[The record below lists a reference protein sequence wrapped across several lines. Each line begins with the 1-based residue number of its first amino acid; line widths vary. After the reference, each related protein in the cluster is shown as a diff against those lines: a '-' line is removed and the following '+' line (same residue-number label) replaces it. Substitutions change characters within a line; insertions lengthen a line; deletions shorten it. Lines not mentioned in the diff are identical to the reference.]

1 MTKIKTRKTNKTRQ
15 TKKIR
20 QTRKT
25 IKTRRSSHKKNR
37 SLRGGTET
45 EKKDKIIMD
54 NFRYMFMN
62 SFTKLQSAIK
72 SNNMIKI
79 KDAIENFKKGFKS
92 NQIGINTLIPITN
105 DTIPIDKY
113 KKPSETPLITFVPL
127 LVVIFNNIYD
137 SDTRKAL
144 TNAFLKNNGNINL
157 QSYDKKISVLS
168 EAIQLQ
174 DKDLVNFLLEK
185 NPDITILTGDQKVA
199 MDNLLKETIP
209 TKQNVKLDIIPTELP
224 TEIPT
229 DLPPDLPTELPP
241 KQLIKLDI
249 PTELP
254 TETDYNPEVEPEFW
268 KPIFEENEMITLRK
282 QINDM
287 MIADGNISITNKEVS
302 KLWSLCKINQ
312 SIIPTYFTP
321 TKNEPY
327 DVFGTQF
334 QDRDVDFAHFN
345 IILCAALLIFGIIS
359 YKMIGQDYKIIFK
372 GGKAIQLVLAEIPE
386 LGSSYKSEDIDV
398 LILPD
403 TNILYNEANVKN
415 LSGQLAYLIR
425 WFLNI
430 PAIENKQETQYK
442 ISVQSPNPENTRA
455 NPFIFKLSYVKV
467 FQKQDFRKNIMI
479 DDFKPFS
486 DIDFKDPQ
494 SNIKASFEDSKE
506 YKFYISELNQNI
518 IFRCPNLGSI
528 LDEKIYYYAK
538 YSELKKLLQE
548 KKPITEEGYQQITIY
563 DCERFL
569 EKFKRAILAMNK
581 GLQKQ
586 RKQKYDDAE
595 LLERE
600 KNSINTRLTKLGIT
614 DELLKQ
620 IIVQSLYK

>member
-1 MTKIKTRKTNKTRQ
+1 MTKIKTRKTKKTIQ

-20 QTRKT
+20 KTKKT
-25 IKTRRSSHKKNR
+25 IKTKRSSHKKNR
-37 SLRGGTET
+37 SLRGGNDT

-62 SFTKLQSAIK
+62 SFTKLQNAIK

-168 EAIQLQ
+168 EAIKLQ

-185 NPDITILTGDQKVA
+185 GADITILTVDQKVA

-209 TKQNVKLDIIPTELP
+209 IM
-224 TEIPT
+224 PT
-229 DLPPDLPTELPP
+229 DLPTDLPTELPT

-254 TETDYNPEVEPEFW
+254 TESGYNPEVEPEFW

-287 MIADGNISITNKEVS
+287 MISDGNILITNKEVS

-312 SIIPTYFTP
+312 SIIF
-321 TKNEPY
+321 
-327 DVFGTQF
+327 
-334 QDRDVDFAHFN
+334 
-345 IILCAALLIFGIIS
+345 LIKEIYGFFIS
-359 YKMIGQDYKIIFK
+359 YRMF
-372 GGKAIQLVLAEIPE
+372 V
-386 LGSSYKSEDIDV
+386 
-398 LILPD
+398 
-403 TNILYNEANVKN
+403 
-415 LSGQLAYLIR
+415 
-425 WFLNI
+425 
-430 PAIENKQETQYK
+430 
-442 ISVQSPNPENTRA
+442 
-455 NPFIFKLSYVKV
+455 
-467 FQKQDFRKNIMI
+467 
-479 DDFKPFS
+479 
-486 DIDFKDPQ
+486 
-494 SNIKASFEDSKE
+494 AS
-506 YKFYISELNQNI
+506 
-518 IFRCPNLGSI
+518 
-528 LDEKIYYYAK
+528 
-538 YSELKKLLQE
+538 
-548 KKPITEEGYQQITIY
+548 
-563 DCERFL
+563 
-569 EKFKRAILAMNK
+569 
-581 GLQKQ
+581 
-586 RKQKYDDAE
+586 
-595 LLERE
+595 
-600 KNSINTRLTKLGIT
+600 
-614 DELLKQ
+614 
-620 IIVQSLYK
+620 